1 MAFFTPQAAFYYMA
15 AASVA
20 SALLAVTRKNPVHSM
35 LWVLAL
41 FLHVAGIFLL
51 LGAEFLAAV
60 QVIVYAGAILVFYIF
75 VLMLLDLPGEEARPR
90 FGPHWPFAVAAGL
103 SFAALVLLIPDTGGN
118 VGTSVP
124 LVVDTVPDRFA
135 PSVTGINPPDG
146 SVRGQN
152 FPSIRVGFSE
162 EMDEVTLTPANIQL
176 IPKSDPG
183 NPLLPVDIQIRNEGK
198 LVQFTYDE
206 LLPDDYQIVIN
217 GHTVTDRAG
226 NALGTTNITHSFT
239 VVTAVAGVGHALF
252 GPFALP
258 FEIASLVLL
267 AAIVGAVVLVKRRAA
282 ES

>member
-1 MAFFTPQAAFYYMA
+1 MSFFTAAQAAQAAFYYMA

-20 SALLAVTRKNPVHSM
+20 SAILAVTRKNPVHSM

-90 FGPHWPFAVAAGL
+90 FGAHWPFAVAGGL
-103 SFAALVLLIPDTGGN
+103 SFAALAWLAVIETI
-118 VGTSVP
+118 GTVQ
-124 LVVDTVPDRFA
+124 VEVA
-135 PSVTGINPPDG
+135 PSVASDAEELPTAG
-146 SVRGQN
+146 SLEY
-152 FPSIRVGFSE
+152 VG
-162 EMDEVTLTPANIQL
+162 N
-176 IPKSDPG
+176 
-183 NPLLPVDIQIRNEGK
+183 
-198 LVQFTYDE
+198 
-206 LLPDDYQIVIN
+206 
-217 GHTVTDRAG
+217 
-226 NALGTTNITHSFT
+226 
-239 VVTAVAGVGHALF
+239 ALF

-267 AAIVGAVVLVKRRAA
+267 AAIVGAVVLVKRRTA